1 MLRSALPSQN
11 IDIPNLE
18 VLIVQIIDGRLSKP
32 HLTSRNIVDSS
43 KSGLECGMDGLE
55 EFVNPVLTINA
66 RISNVGMTRSAA
78 AMARWETA
86 SLGWAAPL
94 LHTAA
99 ALIIVAL
106 DSMCLL
112 MELLGITLNLKGM
125 VGVVEFGPATWPI
138 HPVRELMEGHPPAPD
153 AMVTVALDNPTFS
166 STLNRS

>member
-1 MLRSALPSQN
+1 
-11 IDIPNLE
+11 
-18 VLIVQIIDGRLSKP
+18 
-32 HLTSRNIVDSS
+32 
-43 KSGLECGMDGLE
+43 
-55 EFVNPVLTINA
+55 
-66 RISNVGMTRSAA
+66 
-78 AMARWETA
+78 MARWETA

-138 HPVRELMEGHPPAPD
+138 RRVRELMEVHPPAPD
-153 AMVTVALDNPTFS
+153 AMVTVELDNPTFS